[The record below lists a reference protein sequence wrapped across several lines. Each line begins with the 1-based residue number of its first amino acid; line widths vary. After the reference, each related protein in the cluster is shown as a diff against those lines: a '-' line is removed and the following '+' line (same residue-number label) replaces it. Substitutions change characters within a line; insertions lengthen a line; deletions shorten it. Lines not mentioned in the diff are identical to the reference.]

1 MGAFCGGID
10 GGGEDK
16 LASVLEHPLLSEE
29 EEEVVLEVFELG
41 SAVFL
46 VVASVGVSLAFS
58 CSGLCG

>member
-29 EEEVVLEVFELG
+29 EEEVVEPR
-41 SAVFL
+41 
-46 VVASVGVSLAFS
+46 
-58 CSGLCG
+58 